1 MANDNPLK
9 YMLNENCLSR
19 LTALDCIGF
28 IPSQIVFNNK
38 MAGKTNYTLD
48 EKFGLIIAL
57 QLLKTLIQIPAV
69 LSLKIRLI
77 EKDYLENRVYYN
89 GDNLFLPFIPSKN
102 RFCFVTS
109 GTRVISARVRLEW
122 NLLGREKRIL
132 LRPPKRLLS
141 EGLPIPCVY

>member
-19 LTALDCIGF
+19 LTALDYISF

-57 QLLKTLIQIPAV
+57 QLLQTLIQISCRSV
-69 LSLKIRLI
+69 T
-77 EKDYLENRVYYN
+77 
-89 GDNLFLPFIPSKN
+89 KN
-102 RFCFVTS
+102 
-109 GTRVISARVRLEW
+109 
-122 NLLGREKRIL
+122 
-132 LRPPKRLLS
+132 
-141 EGLPIPCVY
+141 